1 MTRAEARQ
9 VLLLHRPG
17 VDDERDPEFQEAL
30 AWVQQ
35 DPGLRAW
42 FEEHTACQRALR
54 QRFRAVEPPPELQAR
69 LRALTPARRRPF
81 ISWPLAGWAAAAALL
96 VLGLWLSG
104 VFRPRPV
111 PDQFADFRARMVSTV
126 LREYHM
132 DIVTNGMGSVRA
144 FLANRGAP
152 ADYVLPPGVERLALT
167 GGGVLRWR
175 GHPVS
180 MVCFDRGDKEML
192 FLFVL
197 ERSALPDAPPGTPQ
211 LARVNK
217 LLTASWTQDNR
228 SYVLA
233 GPEDAEFLRKYL

>member
-30 AWVQQ
+30 DWVAQ
-35 DPGLRAW
+35 DSELRAW

-54 QRFRAVEPPPELQAR
+54 QRFRAVETPPELRAR
-69 LRALTPARRRPF
+69 LRAVAPARTRSRIPG
-81 ISWPLAGWAAAAALL
+81 PLAGWAAAAAVL

-104 VFRPRPV
+104 VIRPRPV
-111 PDQFADFRARMVSTV
+111 PDRFADFRTRMVSTV

-132 DIVTNGMGSVRA
+132 DIVTNGMASVRA
-144 FLANRGAP
+144 FLAARGAP
-152 ADYVLPPGVERLALT
+152 ADYVLPTGVERLALT

-197 ERSALPDAPPGTPQ
+197 ERAVVPDAPPASPQ
-211 LARVNK
+211 VAKVNK

-228 SYVLA
+228 TYVLA
-233 GPEDAEFLRKYL
+233 GPEEAEFLRKYL